1 MYYPKSLDHQ
11 LPTQVTRQNHID
23 KHAMLRIKRDATNLL
38 LGDSITEK
46 SVQDTLNLI
55 TLPSNAVDEL
65 LPSDKICCY
74 LSALHRELIYNEYTH
89 EPVADK
95 VDPNQYNGAFVLQG
109 DVAQLIDLAVKKVY
123 GYTKLLTEP
132 PRDLIS
138 ALDQITDIVVEDL
151 NAVLIH
157 NKAIR
162 RVVLDNVP
170 IKMEYLT
177 EGNVNKSYITDA
189 LAHFSYCAY
198 IGGKMYMDYIDPND
212 VSTQPPVNF
221 KVPFALPEVYGL
233 VGQRGNDP
241 LKLTTKLEY
250 KQCHLKPLVPYTV
263 GLDNSEV
270 HDTHDNVDELRQ
282 RRRTSSRRG
291 SRRRMF

>member
-46 SVQDTLNLI
+46 SVQDTLRLI
-55 TLPSNAVDEL
+55 TLPSNSADEL
-65 LPSDKICCY
+65 LPSDKICGY

-89 EPVADK
+89 EPVAEK
-95 VDPNQYNGAFVLQG
+95 VNPNQYNGTFVLQG

-157 NKAIR
+157 NEAIR

-177 EGNVNKSYITDA
+177 EGNYNKRYTIGA
-189 LAHFSYCAY
+189 LEHFSYCAY
-198 IGGKMYMDYIDPND
+198 IGGKMYMEYIDPND
-212 VSTQPPVNF
+212 SNTQPPVNF

-233 VGQRGNDP
+233 VSQCGNDL
-241 LKLTTKLEY
+241 LKLATKLEY
-250 KQCHLKPLVPYTV
+250 SQCHLKPLVPYTV
-263 GLDNSEV
+263 GFDNTEV
-270 HDTHDNVDELRQ
+270 HSKYDGVDELRH
-282 RRRTSSRRG
+282 RRQSSNRRG
-291 SRRRMF
+291 NRRRMF